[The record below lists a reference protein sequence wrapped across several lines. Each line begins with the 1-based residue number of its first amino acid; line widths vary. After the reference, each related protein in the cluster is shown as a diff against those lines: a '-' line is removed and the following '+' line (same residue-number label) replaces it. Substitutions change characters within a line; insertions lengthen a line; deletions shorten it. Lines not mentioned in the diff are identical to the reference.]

1 MAESDVQREGVS
13 AATMLALVEALYAFA
28 ENPAQWNDIA
38 AAVEAIGTPLDPAR
52 DPEAQTIIG
61 HAARAC
67 AMLDR
72 LNAGRQDREPG
83 DAPWDA
89 VLLSSEGIVRGRC
102 GRVAERMR
110 PYLVGPITPGQVL
123 QFHTVA
129 AKVFAAA
136 FRGAVSAP
144 EAGLAPFTL
153 GSRDEKSACFG
164 VMLPRAAFPDGLA
177 AAFNLGAVW
186 TEPLFAVVLLS
197 AKDMQAAGN
206 LVNRSFGLTTAESR
220 LAAKLVQG
228 LRVADAGAE
237 LGMTP
242 STARWHL
249 KNIFAKTGTRRQA
262 DLLRLL
268 TNASAFPMQ
277 LQKAASMAV
286 PGVPP
291 RRLITLGDG
300 RLLCYREYG
309 PAGGLPIIYFHFGLS
324 ASMLPP
330 AAAASVARHGVRV
343 IAFERPGYGQS
354 DPRTDY
360 TFDGIAADVDQ
371 LRNKLGLR
379 RVALFG
385 DGYGGGFAVAAAM
398 RLGRDVLRVA
408 LHAPNLGWAATNGE
422 NRAGLSIFH
431 SQPWLIPTVVEV
443 LRRGLRVP
451 VIRSILGYLEE
462 KSRADAGR
470 IADPEFSG
478 YLNATIFEAL
488 ERSSAGLSSE
498 LTLFGRN
505 TRSDPSGLAVPTAVW
520 HGQENPVVPHTDSI
534 RDFQNHPLAELHV
547 IPGMGLYPDEAV
559 FDSIFSWL
567 SGRSPGPSRKAAGTG
582 RAVKSAQD
590 PVG

>member
-1 MAESDVQREGVS
+1 MVESKGQRESVS
-13 AATMLALVEALYAFA
+13 ASTMLALVEALYAYA
-28 ENPAQWNDIA
+28 ENPAQWNDITS
-38 AAVEAIGTPLDPAR
+38 AVEAIGTPLDPAR

-67 AMLDR
+67 DMIDR

-83 DAPWDA
+83 DAAWDA

-102 GRVAERMR
+102 GRVAERLR
-110 PYLVGPITPGQVL
+110 PFLVGPITPGHLL
-123 QFHTVA
+123 QFHTGA
-129 AKVFAAA
+129 SKIFATA

-153 GSRDEKSACFG
+153 GSLDEKSACFG
-164 VMLPRAAFPDGLA
+164 VMLPRAAFPSGLA
-177 AAFNLGAVW
+177 AAFSLGPVW

-197 AKDMQAAGN
+197 AKDMPTAGN
-206 LVNRSFGLTTAESR
+206 LVNHSFGLTTAESR

-228 LRVADAGAE
+228 MRVADAGAE

-277 LQKAASMAV
+277 LQKAAPMAV

-291 RRLITLGDG
+291 RRLITLSDG

-354 DPRTDY
+354 DPRGDY
-360 TFDGIAADVDQ
+360 TLDGIAADVDQ

-385 DGYGGGFAVAAAM
+385 DGYGGGFAVATAA
-398 RLGRDVLRVA
+398 RLGRDVLRLA

-422 NRAGLSIFH
+422 NRAGYSIFH
-431 SQPWLIPTVVEV
+431 SQPWLIPTAAEM

-462 KSRADAGR
+462 RSRADAGR
-470 IADPEFSG
+470 IADPAFSA

-505 TRSDPSGLAVPTAVW
+505 TRSDPSGLSIPISVW
-520 HGQENPVVPHTDSI
+520 HGQENPVIPHIDSL
-534 RDFQNHPLAELHV
+534 RDFQDHPSAVLHI
-547 IPGMGLYPDEAV
+547 IPGMGLYLDQVV

-567 SGRSPGPSRKAAGTG
+567 AGRPSDPSRNALDTS
-582 RAVKSAQD
+582 RAVKAAHD
-590 PVG
+590 PAG